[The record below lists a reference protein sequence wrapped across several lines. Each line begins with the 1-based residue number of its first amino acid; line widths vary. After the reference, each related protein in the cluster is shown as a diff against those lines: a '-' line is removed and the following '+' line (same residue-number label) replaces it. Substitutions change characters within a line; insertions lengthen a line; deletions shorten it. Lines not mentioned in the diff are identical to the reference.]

1 MGNVRTFVEWLLF
14 ELGESRQQ
22 RRPTFFLLGAWEYP
36 NELIPFLRFQTEV
49 CGLSHILSA
58 AGRSEQCPLEE
69 KYLIQFMWPHQNALA
84 WWNKWTLVAGRGNTL
99 LLRYWYRTWILSA
112 FSCGFITSLYKGYWV
127 VYTRS
132 LSIEKLCG
140 FFVVVVVKAGQ
151 NGSNIQTCNLS
162 TWKAKSGLARPLS
175 G

>member
-1 MGNVRTFVEWLLF
+1 METN
-14 ELGESRQQ
+14 
-22 RRPTFFLLGAWEYP
+22 FFLLGAWEYP
-36 NELIPFLRFQTEV
+36 NELIPFLWFQTEV

-84 WWNKWTLVAGRGNTL
+84 WWNKWALVAGRGNTL

-127 VYTRS
+127 VCTRS

-140 FFVVVVVKAGQ
+140 FFFFVVVVKAGQ